1 MFSITFTSKIISHV
15 YIMFS
20 IIVEALSAEEK
31 ARLEELAEAEKN
43 KALQKKKDAEEKKK
57 KMEELAQQQK

>member
-1 MFSITFTSKIISHV
+1 MIHIYIYSIT
-15 YIMFS
+15 
-20 IIVEALSAEEK
+20 EALSAEEK

-57 KMEELAQQQK
+57 KLEELQQQQK